1 MNLKEMLLAGSM
13 LLLAACASVGAKR
26 LDYADYAGAPIPEVR
41 FQAGLHNWQRIDD
54 ASLVVWTRP
63 SEAYLL
69 TLRTDCD
76 ALQLA
81 KAVVIDDRDGTS
93 GRMVAG
99 STDVLAGPMR
109 CRIESIRPIDLK
121 RMEDDRKS

>member
-1 MNLKEMLLAGSM
+1 MNLKEVLLAGSI
-13 LLLAACASVGAKR
+13 LALAACASVDAKR
-26 LDYADYAGAPIPEVR
+26 FNYADYAGAPIPELR
-41 FQAGLHNWQRIDD
+41 FQTGLHNWQRIDD

-69 TLRTDCD
+69 TLRTDCN

-109 CRIESIRPIDLK
+109 CRIETIRPIDLK
-121 RMEDDRKS
+121 RLESDRKS